1 MRRISVW
8 LVIGLLALGLA
19 ARCRQYFSSPS
30 YWHDE
35 AYLLLNIFS
44 RSYVALLGPLSDDQA
59 APPLFLW
66 LLRWLYEKGGGQEL
80 VMRLPAFMAGVAAP
94 LIMLPLARRVL
105 PHRGWIVAVGLCAVS
120 HHGMTHSYEVKPY
133 AGDLLMSEL
142 VLLAVAC
149 TVLSEESETKKR
161 VGRLGLLVAAA
172 LGPWVSFPSVFVLG
186 GASAALLGLA
196 WQRRRRWDWIF
207 WLSVTGTLALSCLLL
222 WQVTRQQ
229 DTAGL
234 HQWWS
239 AYFLDSS
246 SPLAA
251 ARWMAASLVEVGHYG
266 ATGLGIP
273 LAILG
278 VLGFPLI
285 VMRCRP
291 MAAALVVP
299 VFLAWL
305 ASAMHRYPMGDRLVF
320 FLSPGLW
327 LAVAA
332 GVGELLRERSSPE
345 PRWRSSGATSLGVVL
360 SLALLAPGTV
370 RMAKYLVVSAPKV
383 DYIDA
388 FTYVHKHELPG
399 DAIWVSH
406 PQVYE
411 VYFGKEPLFLGAYTP
426 LDELEQTARQRR
438 VWMIFNPQV
447 PGATQFH
454 EVFTRLRRAGCA
466 PTVHEQVPG
475 LEIELYEPP
484 AAVAGRLGT
493 DH

>member
-8 LVIGLLALGLA
+8 LVIGLLTLGLA

-44 RSYVALLGPLSDDQA
+44 KSYMALLGPLSDDQA

-66 LLRWLYEKGGGQEL
+66 LLRWLYQLGGGQEL
-80 VMRLPAFMAGVAAP
+80 VMRLPAFMAGVAA
-94 LIMLPLARRVL
+94 LFIMLPLARLVL
-105 PHRGWIVAVGLCAVS
+105 PHRGWIIAVGLCALS

-133 AGDLLMSEL
+133 SGDLLMSEL

-149 TVLSEESETKKR
+149 TVLLEASERRQR

-172 LGPWVSFPSVFVLG
+172 FGPWLSFTSVFMLG
-186 GASAALLGLA
+186 GASAALLTLA
-196 WQRRRRWDWIF
+196 WQRRRRWDWIC

-251 ARWMAASLVEVGHYG
+251 GRWMAASVVEVGHYG

-278 VLGFPLI
+278 VLGLPLI
-285 VMRCRP
+285 MMRSRP
-291 MAAALVVP
+291 MAAALLVP
-299 VFLAWL
+299 LFLAWL
-305 ASAMHRYPMGDRLVF
+305 ASAIHRYPMGDRLVF
-320 FLSPGLW
+320 FLSPCLW

-332 GVGELLRERSSPE
+332 GVGELLRQRSSPE
-345 PRWRSSGATSLGVVL
+345 PRLRFFGPTSLGVVL
-360 SLALLAPGTV
+360 SLALLAPGAV

-383 DYIDA
+383 DYLDA
-388 FTYVHKHELPG
+388 FTYVHKHRLPG

-411 VYFGKEPLFLGAYTP
+411 VYFGREPLFLGAYTP
-426 LDELEQTARQRR
+426 LDELEQTARERR
-438 VWMIFNPQV
+438 VWMVFNPQV
-447 PGATQFH
+447 PGATQFP
-454 EVFTRLRRAGCA
+454 EVFTRLRLAGSA
-466 PTVHEQVPG
+466 PTAHEQVPG
-475 LEIELYEPP
+475 LEIELYEPA
-484 AAVAGRLGT
+484 AAVAGRLRT